1 MPKPDP
7 ALLDSARYP
16 FACEIATRFADL
28 DTNQHLN
35 NVALAGIIEDA
46 RVRFHGASGYHVV
59 MAGWAAMVVNLT
71 IDFLGQ
77 GYYPAPVTVHSGAI
91 SVGQTSYALAQLVT
105 QGETVVALARSVMV
119 CVRDDRP
126 SPLPD
131 AFRESVRPWMLA
143 A

>member
-7 ALLDSARYP
+7 TLLDPSRYP
-16 FACEIATRFADL
+16 FVAEIPTRFADL

-46 RVRFHGASGYHVV
+46 RVRFHAASGYHIV

-77 GYYPAPVTVHSGAI
+77 GYYPAPVTVRSGAT
-91 SVGQTSYALAQLVT
+91 SVGQTSYGLAQLVT
-105 QGETVVALARSVMV
+105 QGETVVALARSVIV
-119 CVRDDRP
+119 CVRDGRP

-131 AFRESVRPWMLA
+131 AFRESVGPWMLVS
-143 A
+143 